1 MKITRAQIR
10 RIIRETWENEKWNRT
25 GANWDRSERGIRRGS
40 GSMRPLSQAS
50 PAHRQ
55 GYHDAYQGLGSKRKT
70 DDPEYK
76 KGYETGL
83 ADLEAGKPAPEDLKP
98 KRRRR

>member
-1 MKITRAQIR
+1 MKITKRQLR
-10 RIIRETWENEKWNRT
+10 GLIREMLD
-25 GANWDRSERGIRRGS
+25 ARGRIRRGS
-40 GSMRPLSQAS
+40 GSMRPLSQAT

-55 GYHDAYQGLGSKRKT
+55 GYHDAYKGLGSKRRT

-76 KGYETGL
+76 KGYAAGL
-83 ADLEAGKPAPEDLKP
+83 ADLEAGTPAPEDLKP

>member
-1 MKITRAQIR
+1 MKITRRQIR
-10 RIIRETWENEKWNRT
+10 KIIREEYARLKEQ
-25 GANWDRSERGIRRGS
+25 GARGRMRRGS
-40 GSMRPLSQAS
+40 GSMSLLSQAS

-55 GYHDAYQGLGSKRKT
+55 GYHDAYRGPGSKRRT

-76 KGYETGL
+76 KGYEAGL